1 MRLPGRTLQSRIV
14 WTTTIGTA
22 LSMLAVLGVVLWVLT
37 SLAKDDAERRI
48 ADQAAA
54 VATTIRVG
62 SDGTVTAPVT
72 PDRDIDAT
80 TWIYDTEGRLLVG
93 PVVRRRTQEVVE
105 SLSSVVERTRV
116 ERNERVFLALPVQV
130 DGRPRAV
137 VVVAASLEPYESTR
151 TVVLVGLV
159 GVGALVTAGSAAVSR
174 WAVRRTLAPVGS
186 MASRADDWSEHA
198 LDTRFDVTGTQD
210 EFAHL
215 GRTLNVLL
223 DRVAGALRSEQR
235 LTAELAH
242 ELRTPLTAIRGEA
255 ELARMRP
262 LPPEVDERLER
273 VVERVDGMSE
283 TIASLLAVARGE
295 DQPASRTS
303 VRDVVGA
310 LRTAV
315 APRPGVTLALP
326 DDEAPILQ
334 DVALAAPLGLAV
346 RAVVPVLENAVRHAA
361 GRVTVT
367 IVTGERVVDLVV
379 DDDGPGLGSADP
391 DALFESGT
399 REEGSDGAGLGLAL
413 ARRVAETVGGTVA
426 VASPSGPT
434 RFVVSLPRF

>member
-14 WTTTIGTA
+14 WTTTVGTA
-22 LSMLAVLGVVLWVLT
+22 LAMLAMLGVVFWVLT

-54 VATTIRVG
+54 VATTIRVAA
-62 SDGTVTAPVT
+62 DGTVTAPVT

-80 TWIYDTEGRLLVG
+80 TWVYDTEGRLLVG

-105 SLSSVVERTRV
+105 SLSGVEERTRV
-116 ERNERVFLALPVQV
+116 ERHERVFLALPVQV
-130 DGRPRAV
+130 GGRPSAV

-159 GVGALVTAGSAAVSR
+159 GVGALVTAGAAAVSR

-198 LDTRFDVTGTQD
+198 LDTRFDVTGSQD

-262 LPPEVDERLER
+262 LPPEVDERMER
-273 VVERVDGMSE
+273 VVERVDRMSE

-295 DQPASRTS
+295 EQPTSRTS

-315 APRPGVTLALP
+315 SPRPGVTLDLP
-326 DDEAPILQ
+326 EEGAQTLD
-334 DVALAAPLGLAV
+334 DVALAAPVGLAV

-361 GRVTVT
+361 SRVTVT
-367 IVTGERVVDLVV
+367 VVTGERVVDLVV
-379 DDDGPGLGSADP
+379 DDDGPGLAGADL

-399 REEGSDGAGLGLAL
+399 REPGSGGAGLGLAL
-413 ARRVAETVGGTVA
+413 ARRVAETVGGTVTVTSA
-426 VASPSGPT
+426 SGPT